1 MNRRNRLQREN
12 VEKKLKMIK
21 KKREMITFAFYTNQ
35 NNREFVLLL
44 VLFTLMKLLIS
55 YFDIKYTYRDEM

>member
-1 MNRRNRLQREN
+1 
-12 VEKKLKMIK
+12 MIA
-21 KKREMITFAFYTNQ
+21 FAFYTNQ